1 MKENIN
7 IYGLVEK
14 IGSKDNIDFYSI
26 EDFILA
32 NRIADTKLVEV
43 ITGEYNNQYLSTIDN
58 PENKRN
64 ICVYEPFYL
73 EPEDNTFSLNQLLK
87 DLKYNY
93 IGAYIVCEKEDGYL
107 DKMFFVTADNHEE
120 YEKLRQLEQEYH
132 KQKENIAESS
142 NINLKE
148 ISQKIKKA
156 VINQDEVV
164 DKVLSNI
171 VFNQKLYYSNFPIE
185 EARLL
190 KKNILIFGKT
200 GTGKTEVIRQV
211 LNNLDYNIPCIIED
225 ANGYTIEGYKGKSVT
240 DILRHLVVEAN
251 YNIEEAQHGIIII
264 DEIDKK
270 LPNGDESE
278 IASTGV
284 LKSLLKII
292 EGGKFDLTDN
302 QNSKF
307 NGKIIDTSLITIILL
322 GHFEK
327 LYDKKEKNAIGFN
340 SINEKEREKYTP
352 EDFVKIGMIPEFMG
366 RVGIITK
373 TNDMDIETIK
383 KIITDS
389 NISPIMLEKKFYKA
403 LGTNITFDKESLT
416 IMAQKALEKGTGAR
430 GIKSSYEEMIGNLS
444 FDLLSGD
451 IKEVSFEKGRARK
464 RRYQT
469 NEMERTI

>member
-1 MKENIN
+1 MENENNENIG
-7 IYGLVEK
+7 IFILGKEEK
-14 IGSKDNIDFYSI
+14 IEPNHETYVIEDIVIGDLLENEMMVHVLTGDYRFNRLPTFDNEEIDYNVVAFKFTYDLSLYDNVDIDNDNI
-26 EDFILA
+26 
-32 NRIADTKLVEV
+32 
-43 ITGEYNNQYLSTIDN
+43 
-58 PENKRN
+58 
-64 ICVYEPFYL
+64 
-73 EPEDNTFSLNQLLK
+73 SLNDTLKILKKELIGSYLVCNYEEGILKSVDVIENNHKDEIKEETISLK
-87 DLKYNY
+87 DISNK
-93 IGAYIVCEKEDGYL
+93 V
-107 DKMFFVTADNHEE
+107 
-120 YEKLRQLEQEYH
+120 
-132 KQKENIAESS
+132 KQ
-142 NINLKE
+142 
-148 ISQKIKKA
+148 A
-156 VINQDEVV
+156 VINQDKAV
-164 DKVLSNI
+164 DKVLANI
-171 VFNQKLYYSNFPIE
+171 VYNQKLYYSNLPKE
-185 EARLL
+185 KTRLL
-190 KKNILIFGKT
+190 KKNMLIFGKT

-366 RVGIITK
+366 IVGIITK